1 MRSSTA
7 VVAFALGA
15 CTTAAVQ
22 SPAASTAPQAPPPA
36 ESQPPQ
42 VWPAISPVVVTAD
55 EAERRKAP
63 NDKGLVTFLARGEE
77 AFVARLELDAGAAV
91 PLHRDATEEYIH
103 VLEGSGVIA
112 VDGTRHE
119 IGPGATVYMPAGAEV
134 SYQNG
139 ERRLV
144 AIQVFAGPDPAKKYW
159 GWTPATTPP
168 AKTPA
173 KTPAKD

>member
-7 VVAFALGA
+7 AIAFALGA

-22 SPAASTAPQAPPPA
+22 SPSAAPEPPPVA
-36 ESQPPQ
+36 QSQPPK
-42 VWPAISPVVVTAD
+42 VWPAISPAVVAAAD
-55 EAERRKAP
+55 AERRKAP
-63 NDKGLVTFLARGEE
+63 NGKGLVTFLARGEE
-77 AFVARLELDAGAAV
+77 AFIARLELDAGAAV

-139 ERRLV
+139 DGRMV
-144 AIQVFAGPDPAKKYW
+144 AIQIFAGPDPAKKYW
-159 GWTPATTPP
+159 DWTPAQ
-168 AKTPA
+168 
-173 KTPAKD
+173 